1 MPVLFGWPVM
11 DRSVVRQAVAVAGHV
26 NDLTVADQA
35 VQATPVQNLV
45 IHIQTVIEE
54 ITLNEF
60 DGVFDFALAF
70 RICTPAEVDLHP
82 AVLTELLKFVDVD
95 DIAAV
100 LADTD
105 DAVLV
110 KHYLSGHTAPVAET
124 VMAGICQIHRS
135 ERAALALCIF
145 RSEMRKQ
152 ECGHINLCPSPIY
165 ILEGGLTKVHLHL
178 LSHGKLSYSLIAS
191 GIRMSGKM
199 IFLPE
204 FFYIP
209 GDRSLGMIFLV
220 MFFQPVVDPC
230 CRKRRIFPEP
240 GNDLVPVGIQIS
252 DADDLPGI
260 MLVLLHIHVLIP
272 FHGLAVDTQNR
283 YNDTLESLPPA
294 SDEPCCTRYNPSFRH
309 GLSSGIQPL
318 YQRKS
323 LILSGIL
330 RSEGGPVLMAK
341 GGKLLMAEIGILY
354 FTIYKCLQDKK
365 S

>member
-105 DAVLV
+105 DAVLD

-204 FFYIP
+204 FFYI
-209 GDRSLGMIFLV
+209 
-220 MFFQPVVDPC
+220 
-230 CRKRRIFPEP
+230 
-240 GNDLVPVGIQIS
+240 
-252 DADDLPGI
+252 
-260 MLVLLHIHVLIP
+260 
-272 FHGLAVDTQNR
+272 

-323 LILSGIL
+323 LIFSGIL
-330 RSEGGPVLMAK
+330 RGEGGPVLMAK